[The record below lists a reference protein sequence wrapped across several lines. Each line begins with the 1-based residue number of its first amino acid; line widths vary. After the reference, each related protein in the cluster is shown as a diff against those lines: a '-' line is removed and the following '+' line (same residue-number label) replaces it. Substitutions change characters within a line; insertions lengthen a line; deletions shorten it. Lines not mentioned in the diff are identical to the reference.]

1 MFIIYLR
8 EPCVT
13 VQRQILLL
21 CRNSSDVMLGTTK
34 YFRVTA
40 VSGCLH
46 DVFRADV
53 KPLFMS
59 FPWEGIHF
67 YLRLKSGSAST
78 EATV

>member
-1 MFIIYLR
+1 
-8 EPCVT
+8 
-13 VQRQILLL
+13 
-21 CRNSSDVMLGTTK
+21 MLGTTK